1 VWHDL
6 AQVSQTPGDG
16 EQPVDT
22 MLGGTV
28 QDRAEQMA
36 AFGIPLDIATAI
48 AAAQGS
54 QDDALKVGR
63 LCSELCRP
71 SVIER
76 PVERSVH
83 PTRIYAGGARFFGS
97 PLSGLNSPD
106 GAGKEPEN
114 PP

>member
-1 VWHDL
+1 V
-6 AQVSQTPGDG
+6 AEPGDG

-54 QDDALKVGR
+54 QDDALKVAAATSQR
-63 LCSELCRP
+63 
-71 SVIER
+71 V
-76 PVERSVH
+76 V
-83 PTRIYAGGARFFGS
+83 S
-97 PLSGLNSPD
+97 P
-106 GAGKEPEN
+106 
-114 PP
+114 